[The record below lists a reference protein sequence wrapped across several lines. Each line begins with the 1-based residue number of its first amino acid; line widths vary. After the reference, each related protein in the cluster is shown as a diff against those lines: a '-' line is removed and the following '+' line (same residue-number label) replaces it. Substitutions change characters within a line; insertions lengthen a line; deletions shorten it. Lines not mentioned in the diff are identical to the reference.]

1 MNNIKRMTVM
11 GKIKSQDSMQDSS
24 NCEFKWKKV

>member
-1 MNNIKRMTVM
+1 MTVM
-11 GKIKSQDSMQDSS
+11 GNIKSQDSMQDSS